1 MRRPTSSCSHGLA
14 AGAARS
20 QRAAATGSM
29 VGGRSEGMD
38 GGGKYIEAMRT
49 AWLSRWN
56 VPTPSRCAVCGAWP
70 ARPVC
75 DACVQR
81 FAAPLHRCRLC
92 ALPLADAADVCGACL
107 REPPP
112 LDACYAA
119 VAYAYPWS
127 GLLGRF
133 KFGAEPGW
141 AEALAQRMAAVPGVR
156 EELQRADLVLPMPL
170 APRRLAER
178 GFNQALLLARA
189 VAPHQ
194 AEAHLLLR
202 LRETGSQ
209 TALDRKARQA
219 NVRDA
224 FAVEPLR
231 ARALHG
237 TSVVL
242 VDDVMTSGA
251 SLHAAAETLRAA
263 GARRVAALVL
273 ARTEEDA

>member
-1 MRRPTSSCSHGLA
+1 
-14 AGAARS
+14 
-20 QRAAATGSM
+20 
-29 VGGRSEGMD
+29 MD

-49 AWLSRWN
+49 AWLPRWTTE
-56 VPTPSRCAVCGAWP
+56 TPSRCAVCGAWP

-81 FAAPLHRCRLC
+81 FAAPVHRCRLC
-92 ALPLADAADVCGACL
+92 ALPLPAAAEVCGACL
-107 REPPP
+107 RDPPP

-119 VAYAYPWS
+119 VDYAYPWS
-127 GLLGRF
+127 GLVGRF
-133 KFGAEPGW
+133 KFSAEPGW
-141 AEALAQRMAAVPGVR
+141 AQALAERMAAAPGVPQ
-156 EELQRADLVLPMPL
+156 ELAGADLVLPMPL

-189 VAPHQ
+189 LARDKT
-194 AEAHLLLR
+194 EAQLLLR

-209 TALDRKARQA
+209 TALDRKARRA

-231 ARALHG
+231 AGELKGA
-237 TSVVL
+237 SVVL

-251 SLHAAAETLRAA
+251 SLHAAAVAVRRA
-263 GARRVAALVL
+263 GATRVSAIVF
-273 ARTEEDA
+273 ARTEQEWPDS